1 MEHPIQVDGASREGS
16 LRSKALRDKRSQ
28 GRLHQGAALLSRVL
42 FCVRR
47 AASTKFTVE
56 AQFPKGVG
64 TFGVNGLFT
73 TYIQLFIMD
82 TAGIQSSQKKNLKL
96 RPPTKSEK
104 VVKTICRGMV
114 LVLSLLL
121 IVYISY
127 DTFMKIPFLSNHTYM
142 TFQLWVC
149 VAFLLDFFIE
159 FFYARDKKVYLK
171 RRWFFFFISIPY
183 LNLVNAT
190 HMSVPS
196 DVLFFLRFIP
206 LVRGAYSL
214 SMVIGYVSTN
224 RAVSLMAQ
232 YTAILAALV
241 YCLALIFY
249 YEEYGLN
256 PDVKSFWDALY
267 WSAMNMTTVG
277 CYFSAITA
285 TGKVISVILPIAGM
299 LMLPLFT
306 ALVTSKIRD
315 YDARQRKLNKE
326 IIALIHDKE
335 KADGKPKE

>member
-1 MEHPIQVDGASREGS
+1 ME
-16 LRSKALRDKRSQ
+16 
-28 GRLHQGAALLSRVL
+28 
-42 FCVRR
+42 
-47 AASTKFTVE
+47 
-56 AQFPKGVG
+56 
-64 TFGVNGLFT
+64 
-73 TYIQLFIMD
+73 
-82 TAGIQSSQKKNLKL
+82 TADNQSSKRLQEEL
-96 RPPTKSEK
+96 RPPTRSEK
-104 VVKTICRGMV
+104 VVKSICRAAV
-114 LVLSLLL
+114 LILSLAL

-127 DTFMKIPFLSNHTYM
+127 DTFMGIPFLSNHTYM
-142 TFQLWVC
+142 TFQFWVC
-149 VAFLLDFFIE
+149 VVFLLDFFIE
-159 FFYARDKKVYLK
+159 FFYARDKKDYLK

-183 LNLVNAT
+183 LNLVNAQ
-190 HMSVPS
+190 HFSLPS

-224 RAVSLMAQ
+224 RASSLMAQ

-306 ALVTSKIRD
+306 AMVTSKVQD
-315 YDARQRKLNKE
+315 YDARQRKLNQE
-326 IIALIHDKE
+326 LALIRAKE
-335 KADGKPKE
+335 KAEDKTDADQPTQN